1 MQERAHA
8 KVNLVLSV
16 TPGICEG
23 AYHEVRTVMCAL
35 ELHDEVEL
43 CELAAGEGLVFSC
56 EPDPLPA
63 GADPATNLAYRAAVD
78 MAEAFEKPLDMSVA
92 LRKRVPSQAGLGGGS
107 SDAAAVMRGLK
118 VM

>member
-16 TPGICEG
+16 TPRVCEG

-35 ELHDEVEL
+35 GLHDEVEL

-63 GADPATNLAYRAAVD
+63 GADPAANLAYRAAVG
-78 MAEAFEKPLDMSVA
+78 MAEAF
-92 LRKRVPSQAGLGGGS
+92 
-107 SDAAAVMRGLK
+107 DAADGDTFEEIILRAADKLGVE
-118 VM
+118 VI